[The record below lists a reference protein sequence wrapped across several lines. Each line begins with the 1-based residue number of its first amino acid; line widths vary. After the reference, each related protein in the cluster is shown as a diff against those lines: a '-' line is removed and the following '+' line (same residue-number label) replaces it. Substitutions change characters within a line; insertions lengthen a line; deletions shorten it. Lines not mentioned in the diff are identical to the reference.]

1 MVLWVDGMT
10 HERKDSNTVNKDEAR
25 TPPSLF
31 KKLDDRWHFDCDAC
45 ATEHNTLC
53 NTFFTSKFTEYEQPR
68 EIRKIPFAVD
78 CLTTDWCAHLRIGYR
93 TFYCNPPY
101 SQPAPFIKKAAE
113 ESLKGAT
120 VVMLLPA
127 DTACK
132 AFRKY
137 IMGIDYI
144 KDANGDVIGVPNEFG
159 ASEITFLIPRV
170 VFTNPDGTPMK
181 GQPKFGSM
189 VVVFKQE
196 VFDGSPV
203 ISSMGWK

>member
-1 MVLWVDGMT
+1 MT
-10 HERKDSNTVNKDEAR
+10 HERKDGNTVNKDEAR

-31 KKLDDRWHFDCDAC
+31 KKLDERWHFELDATC
-45 ATEHNTLC
+45 NHNNCLC
-53 NTFFTSKFTEYEQPR
+53 KLGMFYDDGMDFLITP
-68 EIRKIPFAVD
+68 
-78 CLTTDWCAHLRIGYR
+78 LRHMGNNLGSV
-93 TFYCNPPY
+93 YCNPPY
-101 SQPAPFIKKAAE
+101 SNPAPFVKKAAE

-132 AFRKY
+132 AFHKY

-144 KDANGDVIGVPNEFG
+144 KDANGDVVGVPNEFG
-159 ASEITFLIPRV
+159 ASEITFLTPRV
-170 VFTNPDGTPMK
+170 VFNNPDGTPMT

-189 VVVFKQE
+189 VVVFRQE

-203 ISSMGWK
+203 ISSMGWKE

>member
-1 MVLWVDGMT
+1 MT
-10 HERKDSNTVNKDEAR
+10 HERRDGNTVNKDESR
-25 TPPSLF
+25 TPSSLF
-31 KKLDDRWHFDCDAC
+31 KKLDERWHFELDAF
-45 ATEHNTLC
+45 ATQENALCPLYMSDGLPTHPNTSGCIGNAL
-53 NTFFTSKFTEYEQPR
+53 TKIDWTPR
-68 EIRKIPFAVD
+68 HTNIF
-78 CLTTDWCAHLRIGYR
+78 G
-93 TFYCNPPY
+93 NPPY
-101 SQPAPFIKKAAE
+101 SNPAPFVKKAAE

-132 AFRKY
+132 AFHKY

-144 KDANGDVIGVPNEFG
+144 KDANGDVVGVPNEFG
-159 ASEITFLIPRV
+159 ASEITFLTPRV
-170 VFTNPDGTPMK
+170 VFNNPDGTPMK

-189 VVVFKQE
+189 VVVFRQE

>member
-1 MVLWVDGMT
+1 MT
-10 HERKDSNTVNKDEAR
+10 HERKDGNTVNKDEAR

-31 KKLDDRWHFDCDAC
+31 KKLDERWHFQVDVF
-45 ATEHNTLC
+45 ATQENTLC
-53 NTFFTSKFTEYEQPR
+53 EGYFTKDTDALLIENWISDDYNDEDELT
-68 EIRKIPFAVD
+68 IPD
-78 CLTTDWCAHLRIGYR
+78 GINR
-93 TFYCNPPY
+93 FYGNCPY
-101 SQPAPFIKKAAE
+101 SNPAPFVKKAAE

-132 AFRKY
+132 AFHKY

-144 KDANGDVIGVPNEFG
+144 KDANGDVVGVPNEFG
-159 ASEITFLIPRV
+159 ASEITFLTPRV
-170 VFTNPDGTPMK
+170 VFNNPDGTPMT

>member
-1 MVLWVDGMT
+1 MV
-10 HERKDSNTVNKDEAR
+10 HERKDGNTVNKDHAR

-31 KKLDDRWHFDCDAC
+31 KKLDDRWHFELDAF
-45 ATEHNTLC
+45 ATQENALCPLYMSDGLPTHPNTSGCIGNAL
-53 NTFFTSKFTEYEQPR
+53 TKIDWTPR
-68 EIRKIPFAVD
+68 HTNIF
-78 CLTTDWCAHLRIGYR
+78 G
-93 TFYCNPPY
+93 NPPY
-101 SQPAPFIKKAAE
+101 SNPAPFIKKAAE

-132 AFRKY
+132 AFHKY

-144 KDANGDVIGVPNEFG
+144 KDANGDVVGVPNEFG
-159 ASEITFLIPRV
+159 ASEITFLIPRI
-170 VFTNPDGTPMK
+170 VFNHPDGTPMK
-181 GQPKFGSM
+181 GSPKFGSM